1 MPEKIVSHVDA
12 EGYFIGP
19 VDAIASPLEPG
30 KWQLPAGAVDVPPP
44 VVPDGFRARLVG
56 DSFQL
61 EAVQV
66 DSPDEV
72 DAGPSPDQIKSAI
85 VALTQLRLDAF
96 AQTRGY
102 DGVNSAAKYKDITD
116 AEIAAMPV
124 NEQPL
129 VMQFRAECRYLAII
143 TARTWARLYILL
155 GEVQAGNRPVPTG
168 FQDIE
173 PELPTLE
180 WPV

>member
-1 MPEKIVSHVDA
+1 MKYFLIDGKVHAYESDGSQDA
-12 EGYFIGP
+12 FI
-19 VDAIASPLEPG
+19 
-30 KWQLPAGAVDVPPP
+30 
-44 VVPDGFRARLVG
+44 PDGA
-56 DSFQL
+56 QPITET
-61 EAVQV
+61 EAIDIANQ
-66 DSPDEV
+66 DQRSASEV
-72 DAGPSPDQIKSAI
+72 IKDAI
-85 VALTQLRLDAF
+85 VAQTQVRLDQF

-129 VMQFRAECRYLAII
+129 VMQFRAECRYLAIA
-143 TARTWARLYILL
+143 TARTWARLYIVL
-155 GEVQAGNRPVPTG
+155 GEVQAGTRPVPAG

-173 PELPTLE
+173 PELPALE

>member
-1 MPEKIVSHVDA
+1 MYQLINNTTSVRHLPTGTVFPMPPVESFGHDYQSWLDA
-12 EGYFIGP
+12 GNTPEPAP
-19 VDAIASPLEPG
+19 VE
-30 KWQLPAGAVDVPPP
+30 PPP
-44 VVPDGFRARLVG
+44 TPEL
-56 DSFQL
+56 
-61 EAVQV
+61 
-66 DSPDEV
+66 
-72 DAGPSPDQIKSAI
+72 IKDAI
-85 VALTQLRLDAF
+85 VAQTQVRLDQF

-129 VMQFRAECRYLAII
+129 VMQFRAECRYLAIA
-143 TARTWARLYILL
+143 TARTWARLYIVL
-155 GEVQAGNRPVPTG
+155 GEVQAGNRPVPAG

-173 PELPTLE
+173 PELPVLE